1 MSSIYWII
9 SLISILPL
17 CLTLVMRLGGAKKEK
32 LGSGGGAADASSSS
46 SRTGSGDASSSGQ
59 HEGVSCMMMMM
70 MMMMMMA
77 LKRYPCS
84 CLGGGTSKNEDFL
97 LLCLS
102 RLVSMAQIKALGT
115 GQSLKGK
122 NLVAFYK

>member
-59 HEGVSCMMMMM
+59 HEGVSCMMM
-70 MMMMMMA
+70 A